1 MSDEQKMPDVI
12 YLDPESRDYYKSMG
26 YADFIAADRYKKDK
40 TIDATIPYLRCP
52 DNVDPSTIAKGL
64 ADMATTIATL
74 AAENERM
81 RELIAEMRDD
91 LCVLSHKPEFL
102 DTINRADA
110 ILDNKENNNNG

>member
-1 MSDEQKMPDVI
+1 MSDEHTMPDVI
-12 YLDPESRDYYKSMG
+12 YARSAGNGCGWWYPQDDSD
-26 YADFIAADRYKKDK
+26 
-40 TIDATIPYLRCP
+40 TPYLRCP

-74 AAENERM
+74 TAENERM
-81 RELIAEMRDD
+81 RDLIAEMRDD